1 MKNKKQ
7 VFISLF
13 IVFLGILALYLFIKF
28 RKKPEK
34 IKVEYKGP
42 IVEIVTCETK
52 VQPIA
57 LEVFGTVDSLKKVN
71 LMPQVSGKVIKVSE
85 KFKEG
90 GFFKKGEI
98 LLNIEDIDYKL
109 ALKRAE
115 ANLFT
120 QELNYKKAL
129 KQAKIAK
136 EQWEEIYNNLLKG
149 KNIVPD
155 ELTLYIPQLKTAK
168 SLYDAAKAEVKQA
181 KLNLERTKIKAPF
194 DCIIISKNVDIGQ
207 VVTPQ
212 VSLCSIYS
220 VDNIEIITPLTKK
233 QAELVSP
240 GNEAKIFPGEKSG
253 STVIPAKIDRISGTY
268 DIKTRMVNAYLTL
281 NNKKDGSKLKLNDFV
296 TCNIESNPVLCSK
309 IPINSYRDGKVWL
322 YQNGKLKIKDV
333 RLICQSKEFAYV
345 SGLPEKFKLITTNL
359 YAVSDGMKVRLMKG
373 KK

>member
-7 VFISLF
+7 AFISLF
-13 IVFLGILALYLFIKF
+13 IVFLGILSLYLFIKF

-42 IVEIVTCETK
+42 IVEVIPCETK
-52 VQPIA
+52 VQPIT
-57 LEVFGTVDSLKKVN
+57 LEVFGTVDSLKKIN
-71 LMPQVSGKVIKVSE
+71 LIPQVTGKIIKVSD

-98 LLNIEDIDYKL
+98 ILYVEDTDYKL

-115 ANLFT
+115 ANLFA

-149 KNIVPD
+149 KNIAPD
-155 ELTLYIPQLKTAK
+155 ELTLYIPQLKSAK
-168 SLYDAAKAEVKQA
+168 ALYDAAKAEVEQA

-194 DCIIISKNVDIGQ
+194 NCRIISKNVDIGQ
-207 VVTPQ
+207 VVSPQ
-212 VSLCSIYS
+212 TNLASIYS

-240 GNEAKIFPGEKSG
+240 GNEAKIFPGEKFDL
-253 STVIPAKIDRISGTY
+253 TVIPARIDRISGSY

-281 NNKKDGSKLKLNDFV
+281 NKKQNGLKLKLNDFV
-296 TCNIESNPVLCSK
+296 TCKLKSNPVLCSK
-309 IPINSYRDGKVWL
+309 IPINAYRDGKVWL
-322 YQNGKLKIKDV
+322 YEDGKLKIQNAD
-333 RLICQSKEFAYV
+333 LICQSKEYAYV
-345 SGLPEKFKLITTNL
+345 NGLPEKFNLITTNL
-359 YAVSDGMKVRLMKG
+359 YAVSDGMKVRLFKG

>member
-1 MKNKKQ
+1 MENKKQ

-52 VQPIA
+52 AQPIT

-71 LMPQVSGKVIKVSE
+71 LIPQVSGKVIKISD

-90 GFFKKGEI
+90 GFFKKGQVI
-98 LLNIEDIDYKL
+98 LNIEDIDYKL

-129 KQAKIAK
+129 KQSKIAK

-149 KNIVPD
+149 ENIVPD

-168 SLYDAAKAEVKQA
+168 ALYDAAKAEVEQA

-194 DCIIISKNVDIGQ
+194 DCRIISKNVDIGQ
-207 VVTPQ
+207 IVTPQ

-220 VDNIEIITPLTKK
+220 VEDIEIIVPLTKK

-240 GNEAKIFPGEKSG
+240 NNKAEVFSG
-253 STVIPAKIDRISGTY
+253 KKFNKTAISAKIDRISGNY

-281 NNKKDGSKLKLNDFV
+281 DKKQNGFKLKLNDFV
-296 TCNIESNPVLCSK
+296 TCKLESNPVLCSK
-309 IPINSYRDGKVWL
+309 IPINAYRDGKVWL
-322 YQNGKLKIKDV
+322 YENGKLKIQNAE
-333 RLICQSKEFAYV
+333 LICQTKEYAYV
-345 SGLPEKFKLITTNL
+345 KGLPEKFKLITTNL
-359 YAVSDGMKVRLMKG
+359 YAVSDGMKVRLYKG
-373 KK
+373 QK